1 VWVVCLLIQVFA
13 LVLIARILLEWLQ
26 LPYDHPVTRVRGALR
41 VVTDP
46 VLVPLRRL
54 IPPIRTGSVAIDLSP
69 LVVFVVLGILGAV
82 VC

>member
-26 LPYDHPVTRVRGALR
+26 LPYDHPVTRVRSVLR
-41 VVTDP
+41 AVTDP
-46 VLVPLRRL
+46 VLAPLRRV
-54 IPPIRTGSVAIDLSP
+54 IPPIRTGGVAIDLSP
-69 LVVFVVLGILGAV
+69 LVVFVALGILGAV